1 MIREHPEF
9 TCIRPLGT
17 EHTTQRFF
25 EEVYE
30 ELRRAAARLMG
41 QERVE
46 HTLSATALVN
56 ESYLRIIAGKRDTWD
71 SRSHFLSAAAEAMR
85 RILIDAARARNTQK
99 RARRRQQVNLD
110 QLLDSTLTDGR
121 FLWILELDDQI
132 DRLAKEDSLAAEFV
146 KLRVFAGCNV
156 VDAGAMLGLSKWHA
170 YQMWEF
176 VQRWFATDDL

>member
-1 MIREHPEF
+1 MIRQPPEF
-9 TCIRPLGT
+9 ARIRPVGS
-17 EHTTQRFF
+17 EHTTHQFF
-25 EEVYE
+25 VEVYE
-30 ELRRAAARLMG
+30 ELRRAASRLMCR
-41 QERVE
+41 ERVE

-56 ESYLRIIAGKRDTWD
+56 ESYLRIMAGKRDSWD
-71 SRSHFLSAAAEAMR
+71 SRAHFLSAAAESMR
-85 RILIDAARARNTQK
+85 RILIDAARARHTQK
-99 RARRRQQVNLD
+99 RGRRRQQVNLE

-132 DRLAKEDSLAAEFV
+132 ERLAAEDSLAAEFV

-176 VQRWFATDDL
+176 VQSWFATDDL

>member
-1 MIREHPEF
+1 MILQQPEF
-9 TCIRPLGT
+9 TGIRSQDS
-17 EHTTQRFF
+17 EHTTHQFF

-30 ELRRAAARLMG
+30 ELRRAAARLMCR
-41 QERVE
+41 ERVE

-56 ESYLRIIAGKRDTWD
+56 ESYLRIIAGKRDSWD
-71 SRSHFLSAAAEAMR
+71 TRAHFLSAVAESMR

-99 RARRRQQVNLD
+99 RARRRQQVNLE
-110 QLLDSTLTDGR
+110 QLLDSTLNEGT

-132 DRLAKEDSLAAEFV
+132 ERLAEEDLLAAEFV

-176 VQRWFATDDL
+176 VHRWFATDDL